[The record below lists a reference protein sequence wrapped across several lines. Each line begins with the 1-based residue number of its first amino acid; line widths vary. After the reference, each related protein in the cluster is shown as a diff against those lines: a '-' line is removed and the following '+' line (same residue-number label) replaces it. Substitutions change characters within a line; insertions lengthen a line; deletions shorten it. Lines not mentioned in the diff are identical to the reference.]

1 MPYKK
6 YNPREVEKETTN
18 STLQKAVYKPPAIVG
33 AKPEAPSSKSKPF
46 PSPFAGEIETITM
59 DIKQEDVVME
69 GEGKSKDALNKVS
82 DGKIKKKGKRYDK
95 KRWLGGKANANANLR
110 RLVYPKTPWTIL
122 ENLGRSLQLE
132 INVTYLEPFDEE
144 GVKLFPCE
152 VNVNGDIYTGNGP
165 DKDISRNIAA
175 ENAIQ
180 AYCVH
185 VVKTDS
191 AQPDVEVS
199 DPLDNAPW
207 AALAS
212 LGLFKLFNDWES
224 RGFNLPLKNPPN
236 NVGDNQMG
244 GEAKKAKGNA
254 NGDFVMKPCKKMP
267 EDPSTK
273 HPVMLINEVYPGIAF
288 ECGNRGVDEL
298 YSITVTIND
307 QQFTGRGRSKKDA
320 KKECAIAAARALLN
334 VEYSVE

>member
-1 MPYKK
+1 MIEVFQPSGLYGMVYHENISFKTS
-6 YNPREVEKETTN
+6 YNICRDLVTN
-18 STLQKAVYKPPAIVG
+18 SDSG
-33 AKPEAPSSKSKPF
+33 
-46 PSPFAGEIETITM
+46 
-59 DIKQEDVVME
+59 
-69 GEGKSKDALNKVS
+69 
-82 DGKIKKKGKRYDK
+82 
-95 KRWLGGKANANANLR
+95 
-110 RLVYPKTPWTIL
+110 
-122 ENLGRSLQLE
+122 
-132 INVTYLEPFDEE
+132 
-144 GVKLFPCE
+144 
-152 VNVNGDIYTGNGP
+152 
-165 DKDISRNIAA
+165 
-175 ENAIQ
+175 
-180 AYCVH
+180 
-185 VVKTDS
+185 S

-236 NVGDNQMG
+236 NVGDQMG

-288 ECGNRGVDEL
+288 ECGNRGVDEM

-320 KKECAIAAARALLN
+320 KKECAIAAAKALLN
-334 VEYSVE
+334 VEYSGE